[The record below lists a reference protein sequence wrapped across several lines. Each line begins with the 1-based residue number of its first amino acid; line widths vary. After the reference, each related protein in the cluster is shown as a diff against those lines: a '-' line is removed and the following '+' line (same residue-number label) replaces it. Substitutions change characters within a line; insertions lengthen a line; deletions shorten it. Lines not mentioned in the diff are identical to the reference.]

1 MENMLKVNSFKAVVV
16 GTGFGGSVTIQRL
29 HQAGWPICVLE
40 RGWEYHQD
48 FSREPDPDSWLWQA
62 GRGGMFDVQ
71 PGQDV
76 DVVTAAGVGGGS
88 LIYASVHLRAPAL
101 TLDSPPWKSAGLSQ
115 LDLAPYYDRVEQ
127 KIALKLVSQA
137 AEAGQPLPPKTEHF
151 RAAADQLGRADHCV
165 DAPLAI
171 NLWADPASPL
181 AACTYCGQCDMG
193 CNVGAKNTL
202 DKNYLQSF
210 LQSAVRRLADV
221 SPAQPS
227 CLLTGSEAIAI
238 TGQPGSFAV
247 RMRRYVEVN
256 GRATWQEQVV
266 TAENVF
272 VCGGAIHSPALLL
285 RSVDAGLQLAPTVV
299 AQIGKKYSANADT
312 FGLVTGSSSTAEVGI
327 GPVITSV
334 LVHQRTLPGGNTAY
348 FLVEDGGISK
358 RLVSLLDTLGGSDT
372 ATKRALQHAR
382 PHLGKVKQ
390 AFRKAASTHPGHR
403 TTPQAAAPATLDSV
417 AVLLM
422 MGRDLAQGT
431 MRLEQQPDD
440 LARMEIR
447 WDNAANWPVTEEQCA
462 VASDLAAAMG
472 GSFVLTPTQSYAH
485 TAVTVHSQGGCAMG
499 GVVDRLGKVIG
510 MDGLYVL
517 DASIFPDSVGVNPA
531 HTICAVAE
539 HHLDGILEGGL
550 LPPKASVPT
559 PPTELPIVLQG
570 IPPKTQPVSLVMD
583 EYMHG
588 FGGVPASGILTRCL
602 RGMVPSLVPTA
613 FDTDCRA
620 GRVRGQRVQLWL
632 TLNLASIASFLAE
645 PRHIVQLSGLVAVH
659 GLTEPQGVAVQSGT
673 LELLTADEGFYS
685 RRMRYEIDF
694 VGHEG
699 KLYRL
704 EGIKTIPDP
713 ENIVPNPWRDTTTLK
728 VEVFAAGNKKD
739 VVWRGI
745 ARLTAVDFARQLA
758 STQLSGGQS
767 SGEQKLLAAR
777 FGALFFGEL
786 WQAYVARFFAR
797 AAEPGGLV
805 ALATGFIAQEA
816 MDHAQLPPRVEQ
828 ARQDMI
834 KWAKQKLALPCA
846 PPPHQHV
853 PVQLAERL
861 PVDVPLYPTLGY
873 ADGRLRKVADGAER
887 LTLFVSRYAP
897 ANQPRRNKKI
907 ALVAHGAG
915 VSSSNFVLDT
925 LPDHDNFA
933 TWLCERGYD
942 VWLLDWRASC
952 KVQMSQFDLDVA
964 SVVDYAAALDVLQQ
978 AYHKVGMPPVSL
990 IGHCMGANSIL
1001 QALMTGAI
1009 SHDAHN
1015 IERAVLS
1022 SIGLHFEVPTVTRL
1036 KVDARVA
1043 ELMEDTGLG
1052 YLTARA
1058 DHPGHRVLHT
1068 LWSAGLGLVHPECT
1082 NTACHRMNFMY
1093 GSPFRHENLAHETHE
1108 RLAEEFGYL
1117 SAHTFVHISQQVRAG
1132 HSQAF
1137 DYGPDENGKR
1147 YGQVTPPS
1155 YLQMTPPS
1163 DVELVL
1169 FTGEHNQL
1177 WLPRGLQDTGEFLRQ
1192 TGANLLDLREIA
1204 GYAHQDLYW
1213 GIHARA
1219 DVWDGYLASYL

>member
-1 MENMLKVNSFKAVVV
+1 
-16 GTGFGGSVTIQRL
+16 
-29 HQAGWPICVLE
+29 
-40 RGWEYHQD
+40 
-48 FSREPDPDSWLWQA
+48 
-62 GRGGMFDVQ
+62 
-71 PGQDV
+71 
-76 DVVTAAGVGGGS
+76 
-88 LIYASVHLRAPAL
+88 
-101 TLDSPPWKSAGLSQ
+101 
-115 LDLAPYYDRVEQ
+115 
-127 KIALKLVSQA
+127 
-137 AEAGQPLPPKTEHF
+137 
-151 RAAADQLGRADHCV
+151 
-165 DAPLAI
+165 
-171 NLWADPASPL
+171 
-181 AACTYCGQCDMG
+181 
-193 CNVGAKNTL
+193 
-202 DKNYLQSF
+202 
-210 LQSAVRRLADV
+210 
-221 SPAQPS
+221 S

-238 TGQPGSFAV
+238 TGKQGAYTV

-256 GRATWQEQVV
+256 GRPTWQEQAV

-285 RSVDAGLQLAPTVV
+285 RSVDAGLDLGQAVV

-334 LVHQRTLPGGNTAY
+334 LVHQRTLPGGQSAY

-358 RLVSLLDTLGGSDT
+358 RLVSLLNTLGGSDT
-372 ATKRALQHAR
+372 ATKRALHHAR
-382 PHLGKVKQ
+382 PHLGKVKH
-390 AFRKAASTHPGHR
+390 AFRKAAATHSGHR
-403 TTPQAAAPATLDSV
+403 STPEVPVPPTLDSV

-422 MGRDLAQGT
+422 MGRDLQQGT

-447 WDNAANWPVTEEQCA
+447 WDNAANWPITEEQCA
-462 VASDLAAAMG
+462 VASDLAQAMG
-472 GSFVLTPTQSYAH
+472 GTFVLTPTQSYAH

-499 GVVDRLGKVIG
+499 GVVDRNGKVIG
-510 MDGLYVL
+510 CDGLYVL

-539 HHLDGILEGGL
+539 HHLDAILGAQPL
-550 LPPKASVPT
+550 APRASVPA
-559 PPTELPIVLQG
+559 PPTELPSVLQG
-570 IPPKTQPVSLVMD
+570 IPPRTQPVSLVMD

-588 FGGVPASGILTRCL
+588 FGGAPSSGVLTRCL
-602 RGMVPSLVPTA
+602 RGVVPSLVPTA

-620 GRVRGQRVQLWL
+620 GRVRGQGVRLWL
-632 TLNLASIASFLAE
+632 TLNIASIASFLAE
-645 PRHIVQLSGLVAVH
+645 PRHIVQVSGMVAVD
-659 GLTEPQGVAVQSGT
+659 GLTEPEGVAVRTGT
-673 LELLTADEGFYS
+673 LELLTANEGFYS
-685 RRMRYEIDF
+685 RRMRYDLEF
-694 VGHEG
+694 TG
-699 KLYRL
+699 KGGRRYRL

-713 ENIVPNPWRDTTTLK
+713 DNIVPNPWRDTTTLK
-728 VEVFAAGNKKD
+728 VEVFAAAADKD
-739 VVWRGI
+739 VIWRGI
-745 ARLTAVDFARQLA
+745 ARLSAVDFARQLA
-758 STQLSGGQS
+758 STQLKGGQS
-767 SGEQKLLAAR
+767 SGEQHLLAAR

-828 ARQDMI
+828 ARQDMV
-834 KWAKQKLALPCA
+834 KWAKQKLALPFA

-853 PVQLAERL
+853 PIQLAERL
-861 PVDVPLYPTLGY
+861 PVDVPLYPTLGLV
-873 ADGRLRKVADGAER
+873 DGKLQKVADGAER
-887 LTLFVSRYAP
+887 LTLFLSRYAP
-897 ANQPRRNKKI
+897 ANQPRRNKKL

-925 LPDHDNFA
+925 LPDDDNFA

-964 SVVDYAAALDVLQQ
+964 SVVDYAAALDVLKV
-978 AYHKVGMPPVSL
+978 AYRDVGMPPVSL
-990 IGHCMGANSIL
+990 IGHCMGANTML

-1009 SHDAHN
+1009 SREAHH

-1022 SIGLHFEVPTVTRL
+1022 SIGLHFHVPTVTQL

-1043 ELMEDTGLG
+1043 ELMEDAGLG

-1058 DHPGHRVLHT
+1058 DHPGHRMLHA
-1068 LWSAGLGLVHPECT
+1068 LWSAGLGLVHPECD

-1137 DYGPDENGKR
+1137 DYGPVENQKR

-1155 YLQMTPPS
+1155 YLHMTPPS

-1177 WLPRGLQDTGEFLRQ
+1177 WLPRGLHDTGEFLRQ
-1192 TGANLLDLREIA
+1192 TGANLRDLREIA

-1219 DVWDGYLASYL
+1219 DVWDGYLADFL